1 MSTIIRGS
9 VRKPLFSLFIWR
21 GGFVLLVY
29 ALQLMTM
36 RFAALERK
44 RAAGFARISIESVD
58 GFKFNALLWHF
69 GFASLKD
76 KGLWTIGYHAYTGTI
91 RYWGFGLYSIKVMV
105 IMLLCDQRFGRST
118 DGRQL
123 WPILACFGIHPIPSA
138 AFSCPRLPHCIH
150 SYVSLQPVPDTKSSR
165 I

>member
-44 RAAGFARISIESVD
+44 RAAGFARISIESVG

-76 KGLWTIGYHAYTGTI
+76 KGL
-91 RYWGFGLYSIKVMV
+91 SICLD
-105 IMLLCDQRFGRST
+105 ISRE
-118 DGRQL
+118 
-123 WPILACFGIHPIPSA
+123 A
-138 AFSCPRLPHCIH
+138 
-150 SYVSLQPVPDTKSSR
+150 SLQLIINQPIIMIYPFFYGALPSVPG
-165 I
+165 